1 MSRRTLGFSSSLEE
15 APPQLLIFT
24 VIQVDAAEATF
35 LFPGVVAF
43 CCVGSIKLQLSAG
56 DSLINCSE

>member
-1 MSRRTLGFSSSLEE
+1 MSRRTLGFSSSVVE

-24 VIQVDAAEATF
+24 GIQVDAAEATF

-43 CCVGSIKLQLSAG
+43 CCVGSVKL
-56 DSLINCSE
+56 